1 MGPLLPTGV
10 PPPSI
15 TWYKDAAVVEVPRL
29 SRFRQRGD
37 GGLQISGLLPDDTG
51 MFQCFARNAAGEVQ
65 TSTYLAVTSKSGF
78 SRPAPEPLPPRMQLD
93 SKPGASEDT
102 NRIPEDCPSG
112 STQAGTHQFR
122 PLLPQP
128 RVQCPRGGLRSPQ
141 CPVAQDRF
149 TGSLREAALEPAQA
163 FQPSRGP
170 LLCRVDV
177 AQAQPRGLAHVS
189 KEENQHFNLSSPAC
203 KSLPPGSLFWG
214 CIHCPA
220 PLM

>member
-1 MGPLLPTGV
+1 MGPLLPPGV

-65 TSTYLAVTSKSGF
+65 TSTYLAVTSKSGL
-78 SRPAPEPLPPRMQLD
+78 SCPTPEPLPPRMQLD
-93 SKPGASEDT
+93 AKPGASEDT

-112 STQAGTHQFR
+112 STRAGTYPFR

-128 RVQCPRGGLRSPQ
+128 RVQCPRGGLGSP
-141 CPVAQDRF
+141 
-149 TGSLREAALEPAQA
+149 
-163 FQPSRGP
+163 
-170 LLCRVDV
+170 
-177 AQAQPRGLAHVS
+177 
-189 KEENQHFNLSSPAC
+189 
-203 KSLPPGSLFWG
+203 
-214 CIHCPA
+214 
-220 PLM
+220 

>member
-1 MGPLLPTGV
+1 MGPLLPPGV

-65 TSTYLAVTSKSGF
+65 TSTYLAVTSKSGL
-78 SRPAPEPLPPRMQLD
+78 SRPTPEPLPPRMQLD

-112 STQAGTHQFR
+112 STRAGTHQFR
-122 PLLPQP
+122 PLLPQR
-128 RVQCPRGGLRSPQ
+128 RVQCPRGGLGSPQ
-141 CPVAQDRF
+141 CPGAQDRF
-149 TGSLREAALEPAQA
+149 TGSLREAVLEPAQA
-163 FQPSRGP
+163 FQPPRGS
-170 LLCRVDV
+170 LLCRLMW
-177 AQAQPRGLAHVS
+177 PRPSQGDLLTSPKRRTNTLISAPPLANPFPLGASFGVV
-189 KEENQHFNLSSPAC
+189 FIAR
-203 KSLPPGSLFWG
+203 PP
-214 CIHCPA
+214 
-220 PLM
+220 